1 MTQSSCTG
9 ASPPCHTR
17 DLFQNLESAWSH
29 HDLRVSLTSHA
40 SALHSFVKAI
50 CRLEQNFHMNDE
62 FLCNKNP
69 IDIRAIADMQQ
80 HIGYAS
86 CRGLFKG
93 REDTPD
99 FVDFIFHAFFLASDK
114 LSVLV
119 ADRFGERLRCLFRGC
134 QPDVPKFMDH
144 VAFRMPMLVLTVAEY
159 LDELLE
165 NCCLAAIA
173 ALSELRRVVIMAIYV
188 AIMLIVAVLRPEN
201 RGAEC
206 AREVVDMVFAIESC
220 NVRASQ
226 SSTALV
232 A

>member
-1 MTQSSCTG
+1 
-9 ASPPCHTR
+9 
-17 DLFQNLESAWSH
+17 
-29 HDLRVSLTSHA
+29 
-40 SALHSFVKAI
+40 
-50 CRLEQNFHMNDE
+50 
-62 FLCNKNP
+62 
-69 IDIRAIADMQQ
+69 
-80 HIGYAS
+80 
-86 CRGLFKG
+86 
-93 REDTPD
+93 
-99 FVDFIFHAFFLASDK
+99 
-114 LSVLV
+114 
-119 ADRFGERLRCLFRGC
+119 
-134 QPDVPKFMDH
+134 
-144 VAFRMPMLVLTVAEY
+144 MLVLTVAEY